1 MGKIAEKQTFNVNT
15 RAEWRQWLEEN
26 HHTEQ
31 SVWLI
36 CNTRKSNLP
45 NVSWSELVDEAL
57 CFGWIDSTRKTID
70 EGSFMQ
76 LFSRRKSKSTWSKI
90 NKDKV
95 QKLIENKLMTKAGF
109 ETIRIAKENGSWN
122 ILDSVEDL
130 TIPEDLNE
138 TFKLHEGSET
148 YFLSLSKSMK
158 KMLLQWI
165 VLAKRPETRKN
176 RIDEIAKQAAQHKK
190 PKNF

>member
-1 MGKIAEKQTFNVNT
+1 MTEKQTFYVNSKE
-15 RAEWRQWLEEN
+15 EWRQWLEEN
-26 HHTEQ
+26 HHIEQ

-45 NVSWSELVDEAL
+45 NVYWTELVDEAL
-57 CFGWIDSTRKTID
+57 CFGWIDSTRKTVD

-76 LFSRRKSKSTWSKI
+76 LFSRRKPKSTWSKI
-90 NKDKV
+90 NKEKV
-95 QKLIENKLMTKAGF
+95 QKLIEHNLMTKAGF

-130 TIPEDLNE
+130 TIPEDLME
-138 TFKLHEGSET
+138 AFKIHEGSEV
-148 YFLSLSKSMK
+148 YFLSLSKSIK

-165 VLAKRPETRKN
+165 ILAKRPETRKN
-176 RIDEIAKQAAQHKK
+176 RINEIATHAAQNKK

>member
-1 MGKIAEKQTFNVNT
+1 MGTTPERPTVYINT
-15 RAEWRQWLEEN
+15 KAEWRAWLQEN
-26 HHTEQ
+26 HQKLQ
-31 SVWLI
+31 SIWLV

-45 NVSWSELVDEAL
+45 MVYWTELVDEAL

-76 LFSRRKSKSTWSKI
+76 LFSRRKPNSTWSKI
-90 NKDKV
+90 NKEKV
-95 QKLIENKLMTKAGF
+95 ERLIENELMTKAGF

-130 TIPEDLNE
+130 AIPEDLME
-138 TFKLHEGSET
+138 AFKIHEGSEV
-148 YFLSLSKSMK
+148 YFLSLSKSIK
-158 KMLLQWI
+158 KMLLQWVI
-165 VLAKRPETRKN
+165 LAKRPETRKN
-176 RIDEIAKQAAQHKK
+176 RINEIATHAAQNKK